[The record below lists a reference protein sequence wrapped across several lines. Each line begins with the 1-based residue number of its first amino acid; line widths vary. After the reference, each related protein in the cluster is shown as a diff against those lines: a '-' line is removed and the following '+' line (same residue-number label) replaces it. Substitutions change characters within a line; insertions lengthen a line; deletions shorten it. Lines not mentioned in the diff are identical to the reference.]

1 MTKKKILFV
10 DDEPVVAALM
20 KNRIES
26 RGFQVEIASDG
37 EGGIEKAK
45 AWQPDLVLLD
55 ILMPGIDGYETCR
68 RLKAMKETGHIPVV
82 LFTALQE
89 AQIEILARKAGAEKV
104 VQKPFVDQVF
114 KAISEIL
121 GPE

>member
-1 MTKKKILFV
+1 MAHKKILFV
-10 DDEPVVAALM
+10 DDEPVVATLM

-26 RGFQVEIASDG
+26 RGFLVEIASEG
-37 EGGIEKAK
+37 EKGIEKAK
-45 AWQPDLVLLD
+45 AWQPDLILLD

-68 RLKAMKETGHIPVV
+68 RLKALKETAHIPVV

-89 AQIEILARKAGAEKV
+89 TQIDVLAKKAGADRV

-121 GPE
+121 G